1 MKFTKTFSASALGAL
16 VVGVGVITM
25 GVTAESD
32 FLRSLGVFP
41 LLLAMFLLPNALQEW
56 EAFGAVRLSSRPTD
70 DGVRL
75 GPSAG
80 PANMAPAER
89 S

>member
-1 MKFTKTFSASALGAL
+1 MKFTRTFSACALGAL
-16 VVGVGVITM
+16 VVGVGVISM
-25 GVTAESD
+25 GITAESD

-56 EAFGAVRLSSRPTD
+56 EAFGAVRLSSQLTD
-70 DGVRL
+70 DAARL
-75 GPSAG
+75 GPSAA
-80 PANMAPAER
+80 PANMAMAER